1 MADDHAGWD
10 PAFEKLLLPYLHESV
25 ASAPLSGDL
34 DLRAAGLDSLGAVE
48 LLVGVEETY
57 GVHFSDDD
65 LTFDMFTTPAT
76 LWNAV
81 AAVRGGSACA
91 G

>member
-1 MADDHAGWD
+1 MADQNAQWD
-10 PAFEKLLLPYLHESV
+10 PAFEELLRPYLDESI
-25 ASAPLSGDL
+25 ADGPLSGDL

-81 AAVRGGSACA
+81 SAVRGDTA
-91 G
+91 

>member
-1 MADDHAGWD
+1 MADQKAEWD
-10 PAFEKLLLPYLHESV
+10 AEFERLLRPYLDESI
-25 ASAPLSGDL
+25 ASAPLPGEL

-48 LLVGVEETY
+48 LLVGVEEAY

-65 LTFDMFTTPAT
+65 LTFEMFATPAA
-76 LWNAV
+76 LWKAV
-81 AAVRGGSACA
+81 AAVRGDA

>member
-1 MADDHAGWD
+1 MANQNTQWD
-10 PAFEKLLLPYLHESV
+10 PAFEQLLRPYLDESLG
-25 ASAPLSGDL
+25 SAPLSSDL

-76 LWNAV
+76 LWSAV
-81 AAVRGGSACA
+81 AAVRGDTA
-91 G
+91 